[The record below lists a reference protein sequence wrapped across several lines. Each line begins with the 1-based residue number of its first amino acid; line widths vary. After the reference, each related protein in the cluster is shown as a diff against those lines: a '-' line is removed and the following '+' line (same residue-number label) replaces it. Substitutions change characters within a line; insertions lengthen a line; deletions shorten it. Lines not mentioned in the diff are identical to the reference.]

1 MRLSWLIRCFLLL
14 LLALVVW
21 LLSTREFSR
30 NMEAMSY
37 DLRAKL
43 LSKRTPVHPDLC
55 LVGVDDEDLEK
66 MQQHR
71 GASWPWS
78 DKLWV
83 ELHNFCESASVQ
95 AYDILFSE
103 PRKPHVCED
112 CEKKI
117 SKPEHE
123 ISFSEIGDPS
133 RPVLSVAVPNNK
145 DGPHVDISLR
155 HLLPATQIE
164 STGGTAQQK
173 FVVPHEALLK
183 TKAVLG
189 HVASTRDELG
199 VMRSYQVLLP
209 TADADGNLR
218 GYLPS
223 LALRAVMR
231 HRGLSMRD
239 VSLDQKGLHLGD
251 QLIPC
256 NPDGSFLFPES
267 DTAKWNI
274 FSASKIIGAAQNPA
288 LYHPELDAAFFD
300 HKIVLIGAMA
310 EGLGD
315 RLVTPAAQSERQRFG
330 VEVHFEAINTL
341 LNANPI
347 RRTPVWVGWAICLLL
362 LLLSALPFWERPARM
377 VLFYLVALVALSAAA
392 IVLVLSSSWMIP
404 VVLPFFGLTL
414 GSTLFGTNYWQRER
428 KARHD
433 QELLEQ
439 SKQTFTDMLV
449 HDLKNAMTPVVMFVD
464 FMRMHDHK
472 VDPKVTGRLVED
484 VETASKNTLRLVE
497 NLLDIRRIQEGRLP
511 LHQQKLSVHEFVE
524 AKTDT
529 FHRAAA
535 RTQKTLLVKNDIDPT
550 ILTSFDAGIIQRVLE
565 NLVWNA
571 VKYGRLDSTIEIETS
586 ATAGDIM
593 IKVSNR
599 CDTLTEAF
607 TSTMF
612 DAFISGVAN
621 NDLIRSTGLG
631 LAFCKLSIEAHEGG
645 ISAHSPWP
653 GNEDGLQITV
663 KLPRNVQS
671 A

>member
-1 MRLSWLIRCFLLL
+1 MRLSWPIRCILLA

-21 LLSTREFSR
+21 LLSPREISR

-43 LSKRTPVHPDLC
+43 LSKRTPVHDDLC
-55 LVGVDDEDLEK
+55 LVAVDDEDLK
-66 MQQHR
+66 NIAKNRHS
-71 GASWPWS
+71 SWPWS
-78 DKLWV
+78 DNLML
-83 ELHNFCESASVQ
+83 ELHNYYQSASVEV
-95 AYDILFSE
+95 YDVLFSE
-103 PRKPHVCED
+103 PRKPHVCQECERKLIIPED
-112 CEKKI
+112 EML
-117 SKPEHE
+117 
-123 ISFSEIGDPS
+123 FSDIGNGA
-133 RPVLSVAVPNNK
+133 RPVLSVAAPDNPDAPQVS
-145 DGPHVDISLR
+145 ISLR
-155 HLLPATQIE
+155 HLIPAPQIE
-164 STGGTAQQK
+164 IKGMPAQQQ
-173 FVVPHEALLK
+173 FVVPHEAWLK
-183 TKAVLG
+183 TDAVLG
-189 HVASTRDELG
+189 HVESSRDELG
-199 VMRSYQVLLP
+199 VMRSYRVLLP
-209 TADADGNLR
+209 TADNEGNLR

-223 LALRAVMR
+223 LALRTVMR

-239 VSLDQKGLHLGD
+239 VSLDHKGLHIGD
-251 QLIPC
+251 QVVAC

-267 DTAKWNI
+267 DPAKWTIYSAGNI
-274 FSASKIIGAAQNPA
+274 ISANGNQA
-288 LYHPELDAAFFD
+288 LHEDLDPSFFD
-300 HKIVLIGAMA
+300 GKIVLFGAMA

-315 RLVTPAAQSERQRFG
+315 RLVTPAAQSERQRYG

-347 RRTPVWVGWAICLLL
+347 RRTPVWVGWFICLLL
-362 LLLSALPFWERPARM
+362 LVLSALPFWERPARM
-377 VLFYLVALVALSAAA
+377 VLFYLASLFALMATA
-392 IVLVLSSSWMIP
+392 IVLVLSGSWMIP
-404 VVLPFFGLTL
+404 LVLPFLGLTL

-433 QELLEQ
+433 QEMLEQ

-511 LHQQKLSVHEFVE
+511 LHRQKLSVHEFVD

-535 RTQKTLLVKNDIDPT
+535 RTQKTLLVKNDIDPM
-550 ILTSFDAGIIQRVLE
+550 ILASFDTGILQRVLE

-586 ATAGDIM
+586 ATAWDI
-593 IKVSNR
+593 IVRVSNR
-599 CDTLTEAF
+599 CDTLTEDF
-607 TSTMF
+607 TTTMF

-631 LAFCKLSIEAHEGG
+631 LAFCKLSIEAHHGE

-653 GNEDGLQITV
+653 DHEDGLQITV
-663 KLPRNVQS
+663 KLPRNVQPG
-671 A
+671 

>member
-1 MRLSWLIRCFLLL
+1 MRLTWLIRCL
-14 LLALVVW
+14 LLAFLTLVVW

-37 DLRAKL
+37 DLRAKF
-43 LSKRTPVHPDLC
+43 LSKRTPIHPQLC
-55 LVGVDDEDLEK
+55 MVAVDDEDLK
-66 MQQHR
+66 NWQHR
-71 GASWPWS
+71 SSWPWT
-78 DKLWV
+78 DAMMI

-103 PRKPHVCED
+103 PRSRHLCDDCDKKLSEPED
-112 CEKKI
+112 TI
-117 SKPEHE
+117 R
-123 ISFSEIGDPS
+123 FSDIGDGS
-133 RPVLSVAVPNNK
+133 RPVLCVGVPDNK
-145 DGPHVDISLR
+145 DARNVEIDLR
-155 HLLPATQIE
+155 HLVPASQIE
-164 STGGTAQQK
+164 SAGNPARQK
-173 FVVPHEALLK
+173 FVVPHKAWLK
-183 TKAVLG
+183 SGAVLG
-189 HVASTRDELG
+189 HVESSRDELG
-199 VMRSYQVLLP
+199 VMRSYSALVP

-231 HRGLSMRD
+231 HRNLSVRD
-239 VSLDQKGLHLGD
+239 ISLDHKGLHIGD
-251 QLIPC
+251 QVVPC
-256 NPDGSFLFPES
+256 RPDGTFLLLES
-267 DTAKWNI
+267 DHSKWKI
-274 FSASKIIGAAQNPA
+274 YSAGNIIGANQN
-288 LYHPELDAAFFD
+288 AAHYPDLAPSFFD
-300 HKIVLIGAMA
+300 QKIVLIGAMA

-315 RLVTPAAQSERQRFG
+315 RLVTPSERQRFG

-347 RRTPVWVGWAICLLL
+347 RQTPAWIGWAICLLL
-362 LLLSALPFWERPARM
+362 LCLSALPFWERPARM
-377 VLFYLVALVALSAAA
+377 VLFYLVALLTLLAAG
-392 IVLVLSSSWMIP
+392 IVLVMSSSWMIP
-404 VVLPFFGLTL
+404 VVLPVLGLTL

-433 QELLEQ
+433 QELLEK

-511 LHQQKLSVHEFVE
+511 LHRQKLSVHEFVE
-524 AKTDT
+524 AKTGT

-535 RTQKTLLVKNDIDPT
+535 RTQKTLLVKNDIDPG
-550 ILTSFDAGIIQRVLE
+550 ILASFDGGIIQRVLE

-571 VKYGRLDSTIEIETS
+571 VKYGRLDSTIVIETD
-586 ATAGDIM
+586 ATEEEI
-593 IKVSNR
+593 IIQVSNR
-599 CDTLTEAF
+599 CDTLGEDF
-607 TSTMF
+607 TATMF

-631 LAFCKLSIEAHEGG
+631 LAFCKLSVEAHKGT
-645 ISAHSPWP
+645 IFANSPWP